1 MPAHNRTRA
10 SMTMNWILL
19 NIPLG
24 ILMVAFTLG
33 LPLWIT
39 LKFVE
44 GEDDATAHPAA
55 LRTRERTGPA
65 GRNIYQLAATAEH
78 YPSAA
83 A

>member
-1 MPAHNRTRA
+1 
-10 SMTMNWILL
+10 MTMNWILL

-33 LPLWIT
+33 LPLWVT
-39 LKFVE
+39 LRFVE

-55 LRTRERTGPA
+55 LRTRERTGPP
-65 GRNIYQLAATAEH
+65 GRNISQLPATAEH